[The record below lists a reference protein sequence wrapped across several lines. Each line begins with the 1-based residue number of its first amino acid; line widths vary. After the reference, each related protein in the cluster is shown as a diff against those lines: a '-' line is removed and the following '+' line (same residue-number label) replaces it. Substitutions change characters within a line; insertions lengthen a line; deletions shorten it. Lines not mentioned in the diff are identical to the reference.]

1 MKTKEWAA
9 RRPQHLVARIV
20 CLFLAVITWLCV
32 MRVADPICNG
42 SLTGVSL
49 SVVNSDTVAYT
60 GVPESDTVS
69 RVRVRGT
76 KAVLAA
82 VKPSDVSAYVD
93 MSDLQFNTSLAED
106 QICEMTVYF
115 RTPEGLLIDGGYT
128 VHVRLKAKA

>member
-20 CLFLAVITWLCV
+20 CLLLAVITWLCV

-49 SVVNSDTVAYT
+49 SVVNSETVAYT
-60 GVPESDTVS
+60 GVPESDTIS

-82 VKPSDVSAYVD
+82 SKASDVSAYVD
-93 MSDLQFNTSLAED
+93 MSDLQFNASLAED

-128 VHVRLKAKA
+128 VRVRLKAKA